1 MNWWWIFSAFY
12 ESVLPLY
19 QYNSEKP
26 KSKRRANYTQRLL
39 FGSQS
44 ANSLVISNHPYEYQP
59 LILHFIISVGAMIVL
74 VNLPFYNF
82 QRLINDNDFY
92 YNCITLSSIIGGFLF
107 TGISILISA
116 LDKDRIKRLWEN
128 NYLDNLYRSAFVGII
143 LNVISIFVAVFLL
156 CTSITNIKEIFL
168 KAELVVLFVGIIF
181 FIWCIRQLIFVLT
194 RLKRHNTWKI
204 WRMIFNI
211 NTNVCRLISWI
222 YTDWIIII
230 S

>member
-1 MNWWWIFSAFY
+1 MVRKKNW
-12 ESVLPLY
+12 
-19 QYNSEKP
+19 
-26 KSKRRANYTQRLL
+26 
-39 FGSQS
+39 
-44 ANSLVISNHPYEYQP
+44 IS

-156 CTSITNIKEIFL
+156 CTNITNIKEFFL
-168 KAELVVLFVGIIF
+168 KAELVILFVGIIF
-181 FIWCIRQLIFVLT
+181 FIWCIRQLIFVMT
-194 RLKRHNTWKI
+194 RLKKRNT
-204 WRMIFNI
+204 
-211 NTNVCRLISWI
+211 
-222 YTDWIIII
+222 
-230 S
+230 